1 MPLGSTAML
10 VLLPTLNRI
19 FNHKVLI
26 NVKNFTLC
34 CYLLF
39 EATDAI
45 LINIYLLINC
55 VSLAYLY
62 PFLKCLYMFP
72 AVMVKRLPSYYIPG
86 PLAACSQTDLLS
98 IKYLQIKKN
107 LFLHP

>member
-1 MPLGSTAML
+1 MVYTLLGFYCYAGPAPCTEQNIQPKS
-10 VLLPTLNRI
+10 
-19 FNHKVLI
+19 I

-39 EATDAI
+39 EAIDAI

-62 PFLKCLYMFP
+62 PFPKCLYNMFP
-72 AVMVKRLPSYYIPG
+72 AVMVFAFLLQGVACSIHW
-86 PLAACSQTDLLS
+86 PLTACSQTHLES
-98 IKYLQIKKN
+98 IK
-107 LFLHP
+107 

>member
-1 MPLGSTAML
+1 MSEQYIMPLGSTAML

-19 FNHKVLI
+19 FNQKVLI

-39 EATDAI
+39 EAIVAI
-45 LINIYLLINC
+45 LINIYLLIYC

-62 PFLKCLYMFP
+62 PFLKCLYNMFP

-86 PLAACSQTDLLS
+86 PLVACSQTDL
-98 IKYLQIKKN
+98 
-107 LFLHP
+107 